1 MDEKNFFLEE
11 FKNEAN
17 EIMKWAL
24 TLKMFSTNKEAAD
37 KKVNEHKR
45 EMGIKAYFISN
56 DMYARNQQ
64 LVHMSKLCMLA
75 RVLHHKFGVILAEK
89 ETWTSE
95 VRILAFCKE
104 YVAV

>member
-1 MDEKNFFLEE
+1 MDEKSYFLNE

-17 EIMKWAL
+17 AVIKWSL

-37 KKVNEHKR
+37 KKVNAHKK
-45 EMGIKAYFISN
+45 EMGINAYFLSN

-64 LVHMSKLCMLA
+64 LVHMSKMAMLA

-95 VRILAFCKE
+95 VRILAFCME